1 MLCHE
6 RILFGPALGAGL
18 AMGRPIVRLQAAEAL
33 DRDFGMEVEPMG
45 PVAIAKG
52 LIGKKRTRGQM
63 HRALGN
69 GKGVKMRLAHVLGF
83 GQEIA
88 ALTVGEIG

>member
-1 MLCHE
+1 
-6 RILFGPALGAGL
+6 
-18 AMGRPIVRLQAAEAL
+18 
-33 DRDFGMEVEPMG
+33 MG

-69 GKGVKMRLAHVLGF
+69 GKGVKMRLGHVLGF